1 MTSAE
6 FDIHKDNIKKSI
18 AEEVGAGES
27 DIILTKLSS
36 RRKLE
41 EVEISGDF
49 TDLMLPV
56 DVIVQTNDLL
66 LVQNSVR
73 DDDFDTNLEAAIS
86 HNTRVFIFVA
96 VVSPPVTA

>member
-49 TDLMLPV
+49 TDLMLQI
-56 DVIVQTNDLL
+56 DVIVQTNNPVF
-66 LVQNSVR
+66 VQNSVK
-73 DDDFDTNLEAAIS
+73 DDDFDKNLEAAIS
-86 HNTRVFIFVA
+86 QNTGVLIPVA
-96 VVSPPVTA
+96 AVSAPAIA

>member
-1 MTSAE
+1 MT
-6 FDIHKDNIKKSI
+6 HLPTGRNIKKSMS
-18 AEEVGAGES
+18 EELDVAES
-27 DIILTKLSS
+27 DITLRKLPS
-36 RRKLE
+36 RQKLE